1 MDHSH
6 SRSRSDS
13 KPPPYSSA
21 PISTSTSTSA
31 QIQSHS
37 RSHSHNQS
45 QRTPAP
51 QQRPLDT
58 AAAAPSRP
66 ASRRRRPSSPGVVS
80 AAFLEPRIAV
90 VLKIPKAWR
99 PWLFFS
105 RLLSICPAILWGLR
119 PALQLLLRL
128 LLALPWKTL
137 LEALGAD
144 VAAAGFTADGPPET
158 MCPAGPASLRGV
170 LGTSKVPSTTSTYPW
185 TEMSLGVIW
194 CGSSAYLSFFFADC
208 LMSRWLINYSPQ
220 AAIIRLLTINCANA
234 FLTERILF
242 IAGGFDDARLLLPGW
257 ISIATVSFLLFPL
270 PPPPPPRSRKVDHL
284 RARSSS
290 CLLTVCPTSSHPQA
304 LTLCYH
310 ITQRKINIRKE
321 TSTSIN
327 IFSIA
332 SFVSMVALLAHLHT
346 SRLDYPDAPLLHI
359 VRACRQYWAQMMGE
373 NDGDLDAKCEL

>member
-31 QIQSHS
+31 QIQSHN

-144 VAAAGFTADGPPET
+144 VAAAGFTTDGPPET

-185 TEMSLGVIW
+185 TDMSLGVIW

-257 ISIATVSFLLFPL
+257 VSIAT
-270 PPPPPPRSRKVDHL
+270 
-284 RARSSS
+284 
-290 CLLTVCPTSSHPQA
+290 A

-359 VRACRQYWAQMMGE
+359 VRACRQYWAQMVGE

>member
-1 MDHSH
+1 MDLSR

-21 PISTSTSTSA
+21 PTSTSTSA
-31 QIQSHS
+31 QIQD
-37 RSHSHNQS
+37 HNQIHNHH
-45 QRTPAP
+45 QRAQTHQRSADTTAP
-51 QQRPLDT
+51 VN
-58 AAAAPSRP
+58 SRP
-66 ASRRRRPSSPGVVS
+66 SSRRRPSSPGVVS

-90 VLKIPKAWR
+90 VLKIPKPWR

-128 LLALPWKTL
+128 VLALPWQTL

-144 VAAAGFTADGPPET
+144 VAAAGLNTNGPTET

-170 LGTSKVPSTTSTYPW
+170 LGTSNMPSTTSTYPW

-242 IAGGFDDARLLLPGW
+242 MAGGFDDARLLLPGW
-257 ISIATVSFLLFPL
+257 ISIAT
-270 PPPPPPRSRKVDHL
+270 
-284 RARSSS
+284 
-290 CLLTVCPTSSHPQA
+290 A

-373 NDGDLDAKCEL
+373 NQGNMEKCEL

>member
-31 QIQSHS
+31 QIQSHN

-51 QQRPLDT
+51 QQRPLDTAAAAPSRPLDT

-144 VAAAGFTADGPPET
+144 VAAAGFTTDGPPET

-170 LGTSKVPSTTSTYPW
+170 LGTSKVPSTTPTYPW

-257 ISIATVSFLLFPL
+257 VSIAT
-270 PPPPPPRSRKVDHL
+270 
-284 RARSSS
+284 
-290 CLLTVCPTSSHPQA
+290 A

-359 VRACRQYWAQMMGE
+359 VRACRQYWAQMVGE

>member
-1 MDHSH
+1 MDH
-6 SRSRSDS
+6 SRSRSES
-13 KPPPYSSA
+13 KPPPY
-21 PISTSTSTSA
+21 TSTATSSQSQSQGLSHGLSQRTQTQYRPNTPSTSA
-31 QIQSHS
+31 
-37 RSHSHNQS
+37 
-45 QRTPAP
+45 PA
-51 QQRPLDT
+51 RPPD
-58 AAAAPSRP
+58 
-66 ASRRRRPSSPGVVS
+66 RRRRPSSPDVVS
-80 AAFLEPRIAV
+80 ASFLEPRIAV
-90 VLKIPKAWR
+90 VLKIPKPWP

-128 LLALPWKTL
+128 LLALPWAAL
-137 LEALGAD
+137 LDALGAD
-144 VAAAGFTADGPPET
+144 VAAAGFNTAAGGATET

-170 LGTSKVPSTTSTYPW
+170 LGTSNVPTTTSTYPW

-257 ISIATVSFLLFPL
+257 VSIAT
-270 PPPPPPRSRKVDHL
+270 
-284 RARSSS
+284 
-290 CLLTVCPTSSHPQA
+290 A

-310 ITQRKINIRKE
+310 VTQRKINIRKE

-373 NDGDLDAKCEL
+373 GDGNLAKCEP

>member
-31 QIQSHS
+31 QIQSHN

-144 VAAAGFTADGPPET
+144 VAAAGFTTDGPPET

-170 LGTSKVPSTTSTYPW
+170 LGTSKVPSTTPTYPW

-194 CGSSAYLSFFFADC
+194 YTMMTPQASPAMY
-208 LMSRWLINYSPQ
+208 YPQQSPQ
-220 AAIIRLLTINCANA
+220 PHFSPFVMAPHMPAAYYHPGSWAAPGFVPGTYMVDPAAEGQATDQDSNDHDDGVHD
-234 FLTERILF
+234 TE
-242 IAGGFDDARLLLPGW
+242 AGHSQVTSEGG
-257 ISIATVSFLLFPL
+257 VSL
-270 PPPPPPRSRKVDHL
+270 
-284 RARSSS
+284 
-290 CLLTVCPTSSHPQA
+290 
-304 LTLCYH
+304 
-310 ITQRKINIRKE
+310 KE
-321 TSTSIN
+321 
-327 IFSIA
+327 
-332 SFVSMVALLAHLHT
+332 
-346 SRLDYPDAPLLHI
+346 
-359 VRACRQYWAQMMGE
+359 E
-373 NDGDLDAKCEL
+373 

>member
-31 QIQSHS
+31 QIQSHN

-51 QQRPLDT
+51 QQRPLDTAAAAPSRPLDT

-144 VAAAGFTADGPPET
+144 VAAAGFTTDGPPET
-158 MCPAGPASLRGV
+158 MSPAPRRRIPGPRCLWVSFGAAPPPTSPSSSPTASCPAGS
-170 LGTSKVPSTTSTYPW
+170 STTPRKPP
-185 TEMSLGVIW
+185 
-194 CGSSAYLSFFFADC
+194 SSAS
-208 LMSRWLINYSPQ
+208 
-220 AAIIRLLTINCANA
+220 
-234 FLTERILF
+234 
-242 IAGGFDDARLLLPGW
+242 
-257 ISIATVSFLLFPL
+257 
-270 PPPPPPRSRKVDHL
+270 
-284 RARSSS
+284 
-290 CLLTVCPTSSHPQA
+290 
-304 LTLCYH
+304 
-310 ITQRKINIRKE
+310 
-321 TSTSIN
+321 
-327 IFSIA
+327 
-332 SFVSMVALLAHLHT
+332 
-346 SRLDYPDAPLLHI
+346 
-359 VRACRQYWAQMMGE
+359 
-373 NDGDLDAKCEL
+373 

>member
-194 CGSSAYLSFFFADC
+194 
-208 LMSRWLINYSPQ
+208 
-220 AAIIRLLTINCANA
+220 
-234 FLTERILF
+234 
-242 IAGGFDDARLLLPGW
+242 
-257 ISIATVSFLLFPL
+257 
-270 PPPPPPRSRKVDHL
+270 
-284 RARSSS
+284 
-290 CLLTVCPTSSHPQA
+290 
-304 LTLCYH
+304 
-310 ITQRKINIRKE
+310 RKINIRKE